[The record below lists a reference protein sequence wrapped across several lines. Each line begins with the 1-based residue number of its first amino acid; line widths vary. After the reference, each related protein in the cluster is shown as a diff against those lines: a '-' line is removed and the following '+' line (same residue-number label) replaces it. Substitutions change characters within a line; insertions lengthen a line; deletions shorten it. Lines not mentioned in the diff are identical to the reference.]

1 MGIDAWGS
9 YTHCMHVCTC
19 QIRAVLVAIHTAS
32 MQGDDTITSLT
43 VDEAEVILI
52 RHWHPTQLKFAEAIY
67 SVGMTQL
74 MQPLMY
80 VHEQFAD
87 GAMYASRL

>member
-1 MGIDAWGS
+1 MRLCWDMCTRVPGL
-9 YTHCMHVCTC
+9 MH
-19 QIRAVLVAIHTAS
+19 RVAIHTAS
-32 MQGDDTITSLT
+32 VQGDDTITSLT

-74 MQPLMY
+74 MQPLIY
-80 VHEQFAD
+80 VHA
-87 GAMYASRL
+87 